1 MCSGDRTFLSHSDCH
16 LALESITSLPV
27 SPIFPLEE
35 MEVTLGLPHWSV
47 LRISGDNDSF
57 EWGTRLFN
65 SPIILFTGNRPPVPM
80 CGADREERDGLL
92 SWLYKGG

>member
-1 MCSGDRTFLSHSDCH
+1 MERLHRKGKQRQCCSLEEKLCSGDRTFLSHSDCH

-35 MEVTLGLPHWSV
+35 MEVTLGLPPWSV

-57 EWGTRLFN
+57 E
-65 SPIILFTGNRPPVPM
+65 
-80 CGADREERDGLL
+80 
-92 SWLYKGG
+92 